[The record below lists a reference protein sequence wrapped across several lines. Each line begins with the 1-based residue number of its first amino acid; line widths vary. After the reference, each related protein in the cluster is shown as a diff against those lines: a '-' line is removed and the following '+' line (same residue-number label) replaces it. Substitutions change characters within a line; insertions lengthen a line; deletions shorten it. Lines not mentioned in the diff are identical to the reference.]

1 MSLPIFQMKTLQQIV
16 FACLFSIGV
25 CGVAKAQKPAW
36 PDTPVSKKPMEF
48 PPLQDLIDSA
58 VKHNSLMGY
67 RNKEIE
73 AKKLNVTSQR
83 NYWLRNMG
91 VQSDFRYGTIDAFS
105 TNANGVVTNSSST
118 TSKQFNYAVGVYL
131 KIPVYDVVNRRGQIK
146 MAQVELEQARLMA
159 KLQEDELRQ
168 TVIRQYQDVLLRQ
181 KIMSIK
187 ASNLGSAT
195 VNMEMIEKEFRNG
208 VIPLAE
214 YVRIAD
220 MTARI
225 RVEYEMASSDFLVAK
240 KILEEIVGF
249 TFNNPS
255 IATGE

>member
-1 MSLPIFQMKTLQQIV
+1 MKNFFPVIFTSLL
-16 FACLFSIGV
+16 ALCLSST
-25 CGVAKAQKPAW
+25 ASAQKAGL
-36 PDTPVSKKPMEF
+36 PDSQAIKKPIEF
-48 PPLQDLIDSA
+48 PPLEELIDSA
-58 VKHNSLMGY
+58 IKKNAMMGY
-67 RNKEIE
+67 RSREIE
-73 AKKLNVTSQR
+73 AKKLNVSSQR
-83 NYWLRNMG
+83 NYWLRNIG

-105 TNANGVVTNSSST
+105 TNANGVGTNSSST

-131 KIPVYDVVNRRGQIK
+131 KVPIYDVVNRKGQIK
-146 MAQVELEQARLMA
+146 TAQVELEQARLMA
-159 KLQEDELRQ
+159 QVQQDELRQ
-168 TVIRQYQDVLLRQ
+168 IVIRQYQEVLLRQ
-181 KIMSIK
+181 KIVSIK

-214 YVRIAD
+214 YVRISD

-249 TFNNPS
+249 SFKNPS
-255 IATGE
+255 LTTAE